1 MENYEYED
9 DDELDLLKL
18 VSTNAD
24 DTSQYLLFDS
34 SENELFALNVSKIR
48 ELLVYKELEISKNPD
63 KNSLIVGSA
72 NIRGELVP
80 LVKFDAWYGNKILD
94 DSEYELVIVT
104 NFGGHHL
111 GIIVKSVEYITTIE
125 SSEMKDNSQNN
136 IKTTFIA
143 DIKMN
148 TKHILVNI
156 FDADLMLLDLFSDI
170 DKDINKLKNKVD
182 IQKVILF
189 ADDSRFIRKMVS
201 ELAEKMELKYE
212 VLSDGKE
219 LLEAMQKYKPDE
231 IGLIVTDLE
240 MPVMDGKE
248 FIRKKNEL
256 KEYKNIPVIVHT
268 NMANDVMV
276 DSLNKIGVSKVI
288 GKINMLKLSDAIK
301 EVFGE

>member
-1 MENYEYED
+1 MENYEYE

-63 KNSLIVGSA
+63 KNSLIIGSA

-80 LVKFDAWYGNKILD
+80 LVKFDAWYGNKVLD

-104 NFGGHHL
+104 NFGGHNL

-148 TKHILVNI
+148 SKHILVNI

-170 DKDINKLKNKVD
+170 DKDINKLKSKVN
-182 IQKVILF
+182 IQKVVLF

-212 VLSDGKE
+212 VLGDGKE
-219 LLEAMQKYKPDE
+219 LLEAMQKYSPDE

-248 FIRKKNEL
+248 FIRNKNEL
-256 KEYKNIPVIVHT
+256 EGYKDIPVIVHT

-276 DSLNKIGVSKVI
+276 DSLNKLGVSKVI

-301 EVFGE
+301 EVLGE

>member
-1 MENYEYED
+1 MENYEYE

-63 KNSLIVGSA
+63 KNSLIIGSA
-72 NIRGELVP
+72 YIRGELVP

-94 DSEYELVIVT
+94 DNEYELVIVT
-104 NFGGHHL
+104 NFGGHSL

-125 SSEMKDNSQNN
+125 SEEMQDNSQNN

-148 TKHILVNI
+148 SKHILVNI
-156 FDADLMLLDLFSDI
+156 FDADLMLLDLFSNI
-170 DKDINKLKNKVD
+170 DKDVNKVKNKVN

-189 ADDSRFIRKMVS
+189 ADDSMFIRKMVS
-201 ELAEKMELKYE
+201 ELAEKMNLKYQ
-212 VLSDGKE
+212 VLNDGKQ
-219 LLEAMQKYKPDE
+219 LLEAMKQYNPNE

-248 FIRKKNEL
+248 FIKNKNKL
-256 KEYKNIPVIVHT
+256 DEYKNIPVIVHT
-268 NMANDVMV
+268 NMANDIMV
-276 DSLNKIGVSKVI
+276 ESLKKIGVTKVI
-288 GKINMLKLSDAIK
+288 GKIDMLKLSEAIK
-301 EVFGE
+301 EVLGE